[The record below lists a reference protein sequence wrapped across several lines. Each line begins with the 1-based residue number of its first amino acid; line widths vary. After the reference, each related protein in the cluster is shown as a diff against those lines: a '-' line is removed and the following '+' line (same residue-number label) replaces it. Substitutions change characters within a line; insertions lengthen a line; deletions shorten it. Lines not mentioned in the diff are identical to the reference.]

1 MADYRWTVLVVER
14 DGRPDHQAF
23 LALHPSLFGSVHA
36 SSHRLGDEGT
46 RTFAA
51 GSRRSSGGLRGR
63 RATVHVGQSLPRTR
77 PSPLAVRACF
87 DTCDFRRQ
95 AAHGRRVVHSNG
107 NAWLVTRHLPTQGRQ
122 LAPYFLARLFAR
134 SLARLGAPAS
144 RDATR
149 EWSSCALAGAAG
161 LS

>member
-1 MADYRWTVLVVER
+1 MADYRWTVFVVER
-14 DGRPDHQAF
+14 DSRPDHIAF

-51 GSRRSSGGLRGR
+51 RSRRSSAGLRGR
-63 RATVHVGQSLPRTR
+63 RAALHVGQSFPRAR
-77 PSPLAVRACF
+77 ASPLAVRASF
-87 DTCDFRRQ
+87 DTCDLRRQ

-107 NAWLVTRHLPTQGRQ
+107 NAWLVTRDLPTQGRQ
-122 LAPYFLARLFAR
+122 LAPYFLARLLAR
-134 SLARLGAPAS
+134 SLAGLGAPAS
-144 RDATR
+144 RDEAR
-149 EWSSCALAGAAG
+149 EWSSRALAGADG